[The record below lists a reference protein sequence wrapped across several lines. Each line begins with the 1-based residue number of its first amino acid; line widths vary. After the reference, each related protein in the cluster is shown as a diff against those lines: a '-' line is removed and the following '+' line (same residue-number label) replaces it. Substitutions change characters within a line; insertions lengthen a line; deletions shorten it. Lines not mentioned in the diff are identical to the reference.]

1 MLCKDKRANL
11 YYAATAIAIHLRKI
25 YLRSMNTPKPD
36 HFLDITGDIC
46 PMTFVRTRLQ
56 IERMSPGE
64 ILEIRLRGAE
74 PLQNVP
80 ESLVELGH
88 DILSVVPERDA
99 PAESPDAVHLLS
111 VRKT

>member
-1 MLCKDKRANL
+1 
-11 YYAATAIAIHLRKI
+11 
-25 YLRSMNTPKPD
+25 MNTPRPD
-36 HFLDITGDIC
+36 HFLDITGDLC

-64 ILEIRLRGAE
+64 TLEIRLCGAE

-88 DILSVVPERDA
+88 DILSVVPEQDTST
-99 PAESPDAVHLLS
+99 ESSDRVHLLS
-111 VRKT
+111 VRKR